1 MGPFPKSRTDVL
13 AVRPLTHASSRVERK
28 RRLVAT
34 VVAVLTVLGVT
45 GTAWAGSPPATP
57 PAREARSLTVNDE
70 GKLGKVSES
79 GANLFEAGP
88 VTGTLP
94 GRVRV
99 QFNIGAVI
107 KATFTLY
114 PRSGGTL
121 TGHGSGTL
129 HSSGRYASFSG
140 RMVVTQGT
148 GRYRHAHGTGG
159 FYGTVNR
166 KTFELVVQTR
176 GTLRY

>member
-1 MGPFPKSRTDVL
+1 L
-13 AVRPLTHASSRVERK
+13 SRVERK
-28 RRLVAT
+28 RRLAAT
-34 VVAVLTVLGVT
+34 VVAVLTVLGVA
-45 GTAWAGSPPATP
+45 GTAWAGSPPAMP
-57 PAREARSLTVNDE
+57 RAREARSLTVNDE

-79 GANLFEAGP
+79 GANLFEAGT

-94 GRVRV
+94 GRVQVR
-99 QFNIGAVI
+99 FNIGAVI
-107 KATFTLY
+107 KVAFTLY

-140 RMVVTQGT
+140 TMVVTQGT